1 MPVILALE
9 GYEFKASQNY
19 SKILLEN
26 QNQKNMMA
34 QDLRGQQKEKQKKKK
49 KNGSNRHLSEEV

>member
-9 GYEFKASQNY
+9 GHEFKANQDY

-26 QNQKNMMA
+26 QNQKNKKA
-34 QDLRGQQKEKQKKKK
+34 QDLRGQQKEKQKQ
-49 KNGSNRHLSEEV
+49 L